1 MTTMP
6 CLVALLALLFPR
18 VVLVL
23 VFLLTDYIQKAFPD
37 SLLWPLLGFIF
48 LPLTT
53 LVYAWAINVA
63 GAITGVYLVVMIL
76 AVLFDLGLLGGSA
89 KSRRN

>member
-6 CLVALLALLFPR
+6 CIVALLALLFPR
-18 VVLVL
+18 IVLVL
-23 VFLLTDYIQKAFPD
+23 VFFLTNYIQKAFPD

-89 KSRRN
+89 RPRRD